1 MSDGTGRVIFVS
13 TSKALTDL
21 EFTCAGRVY
30 FLEVF
35 YLSEGSAYDFVKMY
49 YSILSTV
56 YFYFHGFF
64 KV

>member
-1 MSDGTGRVIFVS
+1 MS

-35 YLSEGSAYDFVKMY
+35 HLSEGSAYDFVKMY
-49 YSILSTV
+49 YSILSIA